1 MSQTGSRFTTV
12 RIFLSLVRA
21 LGWMV
26 NDQGYGSS
34 TPESLTSYDRDTQS
48 WKTSERSL
56 FEELTVFSGPWPKS
70 GMLVNGKIYAL
81 PMSERRTEESEF
93 GLLPTPTRMDYLPIR
108 SEEALKRQY
117 DKNRAGRTG
126 HSTLRESVAYPPPKV
141 MWPTPCASDYKGSG
155 VNGDLR
161 NRFDYAVERGAT
173 KTKTYWP
180 TPGTTGLSNGSGN
193 CEKINKIHAEGKIS
207 EEERRS
213 MRPGNGG
220 KLNPEFVEWL
230 MGYPIGWTDLEHDN
244 EKLNEPCSF
253 DNEPDTPRV
262 IEGTKSRANRLKCLG
277 NSIVPEIA
285 ARIFIE
291 IKKDMEK

>member
-1 MSQTGSRFTTV
+1 M
-12 RIFLSLVRA
+12 
-21 LGWMV
+21 
-26 NDQGYGSS
+26 
-34 TPESLTSYDRDTQS
+34 
-48 WKTSERSL
+48 
-56 FEELTVFSGPWPKS
+56 
-70 GMLVNGKIYAL
+70 
-81 PMSERRTEESEF
+81 
-93 GLLPTPTRMDYLPIR
+93 
-108 SEEALKRQY
+108 
-117 DKNRAGRTG
+117 
-126 HSTLRESVAYPPPKV
+126 
-141 MWPTPCASDYKGSG
+141 
-155 VNGDLR
+155 
-161 NRFDYAVERGAT
+161 DYAVERGAT

-180 TPGTTGLSNGSGN
+180 TPGLSNGSGN

-213 MRPGNGG
+213 MRSGNGG